1 MPVVQNQRH
10 ISNNPT
16 DKMANRSGPL
26 SNPSNPRK
34 KRFLGPSR
42 SNDRSGISESI
53 CHSGSIAAPAIGGL
67 QARGPSPSSRLP
79 FFLIDEGVWLQ
90 TVWLLPA
97 RASRHD
103 KRWSFDRGKYL
114 RQTHYLRVHDLLRQ
128 ASRPIRVH

>member
-1 MPVVQNQRH
+1 
-10 ISNNPT
+10 
-16 DKMANRSGPL
+16 MANRSGPL

-67 QARGPSPSSRLP
+67 QAGEPSLACRASIV
-79 FFLIDEGVWLQ
+79 LIDEGFWLR

-97 RASRHD
+97 RALHHD